1 MRTYWEPEEVQTEVL
16 EIGGKEIE
24 VDFLRYQTDADF
36 DGDRYVGFGEY
47 EIQIVKIKEDF
58 QGIKQV
64 VEVPEE
70 IKDRIIAEIK
80 DLLD

>member
-47 EIQIVKIKEDF
+47 EIQIVRIKEDF
-58 QGIKQV
+58 QGVAQKL
-64 VEVPEE
+64 EVSEE
-70 IKDRIIAEIK
+70 TRDKIIAEIK
-80 DLLD
+80 ELRD